1 MENFWFIPS
10 HYLEAVNN
18 YSKEKVIT
26 TNNIT
31 PTTGINE
38 TAKIPQRFLYFSV
51 RDNINKMNF
60 VKKKEVKK
68 KEKWRAQALKIVST
82 IFLIVCFV
90 CLK

>member
-1 MENFWFIPS
+1 MQTLENFWFIPS
-10 HYLEAVNN
+10 HYLEAVDN

-38 TAKIPQRFLYFSV
+38 TAKMPQRFLYFSV

-60 VKKKEVKK
+60 AKKRGKKKRNGGHK
-68 KEKWRAQALKIVST
+68 L
-82 IFLIVCFV
+82 
-90 CLK
+90 

>member
-1 MENFWFIPS
+1 MQTLENFWFIPS

-38 TAKIPQRFLYFSV
+38 TAKMPKGFLYFSV

-60 VKKKEVKK
+60 VKKRGKK
-68 KEKWRAQALKIVST
+68 KRNGGHKL
-82 IFLIVCFV
+82 
-90 CLK
+90 